1 MSIRLARESDADD
14 LYAVCLGTGSDGSDA
29 TDLYDDP
36 RLLGEVFVGPY
47 LRHSPEFAWVYADDD
62 DRARGYVLG
71 VLDTTAFEEVLATS
85 WWPRLQARHPLVP
98 PSANA
103 HDREIIEYVHRP
115 QRRPSLLTIG
125 YPSHL
130 HIDMLPD
137 VQGNGRGGRMLRTLL
152 DALAEAGSPGVHLGV
167 SAVNHRAIGF
177 YQHFGFAADPSA
189 SSADELVM
197 SRRL

>member
-1 MSIRLARESDADD
+1 MGIRHAREGDTAD
-14 LYAVCLGTGSDGSDA
+14 LYAVCLGTGDDGSDA
-29 TDLYDDP
+29 TGLYDDP

-47 LRHSPEFAWVYADDD
+47 LRHSPELAWVYADDE

-71 VLDTTAFEEVLATS
+71 VLDTAAFEDVLATS
-85 WWPRLQARHPLVP
+85 WWPGLQARHPLTP
-98 PSANA
+98 PSTNA
-103 HDREIIEYVHRP
+103 HDREIVEYVHSP

-167 SAVNHRAIGF
+167 SPANHRAIGF
-177 YQHFGFAADPSA
+177 YEHFGFAGDPSA

-197 SRRL
+197 SRTL